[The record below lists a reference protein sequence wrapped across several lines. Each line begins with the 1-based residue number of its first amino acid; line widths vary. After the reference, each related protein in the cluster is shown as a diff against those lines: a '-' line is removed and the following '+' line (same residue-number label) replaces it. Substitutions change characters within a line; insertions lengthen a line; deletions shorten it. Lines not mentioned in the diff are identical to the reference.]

1 MGFSPWQSKHF
12 IFDSG
17 IVSNIKL
24 KGFVTHPSQLLRDLI
39 TKQHSCLCPG
49 GQRLKLDKFTY
60 GAIIELWKS
69 WQTTTGHVSHG
80 TWIHL
85 TSIKGAACQR
95 RRLTFY
101 TSGSAFAL
109 PACLLLIQQ
118 NTENRPLGPDVQGAV
133 FVSFFTDEA
142 ILALPCFSGTAFPG
156 TSGRQPAQKQ
166 RGSWRRCRGYSLRC
180 RRRPPPGPCRCSP
193 RSGRG
198 APP

>member
-1 MGFSPWQSKHF
+1 MLNILIKLRLNRRSLQIIDLQVSMAQLPGRTNVRPPWALAHGNQNISC
-12 IFDSG
+12 FDSG

-24 KGFVTHPSQLLRDLI
+24 KGFVAHPRQLLRELI

-109 PACLLLIQQ
+109 SACLLQIQQ
-118 NTENRPLGPDVQGAV
+118 NTENRPLGPGVQGGGFRFV
-133 FVSFFTDEA
+133 FY
-142 ILALPCFSGTAFPG
+142 
-156 TSGRQPAQKQ
+156 R
-166 RGSWRRCRGYSLRC
+166 
-180 RRRPPPGPCRCSP
+180 
-193 RSGRG
+193 
-198 APP
+198 